1 MVKVFY
7 PLQSLIIKRINFN
20 KSHYYKLLKF
30 NPVNVLEYKNQPLK
44 TLNIC

>member
-1 MVKVFY
+1 MVKVFH

-30 NPVNVLEYKNQPLK
+30 NPVNLLEYKNQPLK
-44 TLNIC
+44 ILNTC